1 MGRKSR
7 AKRERKVRE
16 PAFKRARNHRMR
28 DRFCRMS
35 SAECGVHQR
44 PRARQIA
51 AVALRQERSIQNRE
65 LLLRAAYL
73 GVAAC
78 PSASNVTRTFRRDS
92 SVACTWAIAV
102 SSRAARRQTG
112 RVPTGASGRA
122 LDRSNH
128 PETSVVSCTLRRCIE
143 IGEERRKDGDLGVRV
158 DGHVG
163 SLSCSRCLPA
173 AAATRCLLALV
184 PHSPIPDHETD
195 VADFA
200 DLGRWI
206 SRNGD

>member
-78 PSASNVTRTFRRDS
+78 HIREQRHEDVSARLLSRLHLGDRGFKSCRTPPNRTSPNRRKRS
-92 SVACTWAIAV
+92 SARPIQ
-102 SSRAARRQTG
+102 SSR
-112 RVPTGASGRA
+112 
-122 LDRSNH
+122 
-128 PETSVVSCTLRRCIE
+128 
-143 IGEERRKDGDLGVRV
+143 
-158 DGHVG
+158 
-163 SLSCSRCLPA
+163 
-173 AAATRCLLALV
+173 
-184 PHSPIPDHETD
+184 
-195 VADFA
+195 
-200 DLGRWI
+200 DLGRLLHPQEVH
-206 SRNGD
+206 